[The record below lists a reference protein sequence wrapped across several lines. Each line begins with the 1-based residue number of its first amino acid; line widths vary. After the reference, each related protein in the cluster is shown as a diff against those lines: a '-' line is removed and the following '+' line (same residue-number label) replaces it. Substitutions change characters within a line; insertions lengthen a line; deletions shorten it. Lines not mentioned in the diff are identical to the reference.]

1 MLGKTPA
8 DEAIMDNYY
17 YAFNDLFVPIMMMFF
32 DKKVNDVKTGHYYK
46 IKSQLEKFD
55 KFINGKNFILGYPTI
70 ADFFLAEYSHY
81 IEKLYPE

>member
-1 MLGKTPA
+1 
-8 DEAIMDNYY
+8 
-17 YAFNDLFVPIMMMFF
+17 MMMFF

-81 IEKLYPE
+81 IEKLYPDEFTNYKNIKTVRDSIENLP

>member
-1 MLGKTPA
+1 M
-8 DEAIMDNYY
+8 MDNYY
-17 YAFNDLFVPIMMMFF
+17 YAFSDLFVPIMMMFF

-55 KFINGKNFILGYPTI
+55 KFINGKNFIMGYPTI

-81 IEKLYPE
+81 IEKLYPD